1 MGTPVSLPSSSRS
14 WHGREGMGM
23 SHYSA
28 GGEVSVLPKD
38 ADAPPT
44 PSGRDASGAGI
55 PVLVVS

>member
-1 MGTPVSLPSSSRS
+1 
-14 WHGREGMGM
+14 MGM

-38 ADAPPT
+38 AAAPPT